1 LKPYI
6 SCQANENYTGIASRD
21 TANALRV
28 LTDAVRGV
36 AAALEDRD
44 DQKNIIKAAQEVMR
58 ASARLLEE
66 AKKATSNPND
76 PNNQQR
82 LGKVGIQ
89 RVSYGLSL
97 DIAGSLWI
105 ELGYIMGHVWSVIP
119 MIQTTS
125 RDCER

>member
-1 LKPYI
+1 MTSFYLKNVF
-6 SCQANENYTGIASRD
+6 QANENYTGIAARD

-58 ASARLLEE
+58 ASAQLLEE

-82 LGKVGIQ
+82 LGQVGK
-89 RVSYGLSL
+89 
-97 DIAGSLWI
+97 A
-105 ELGYIMGHVWSVIP
+105 LGY
-119 MIQTTS
+119 
-125 RDCER
+125 